1 MSRLP
6 HRRAGQIPVIPPRR
20 RPLTTMTYR
29 LLALDIDGTLLDR
42 QSDTPLTERTKRA
55 IASVFETGAGVT
67 LATGRTSNSAIPF
80 SRDLGLTLPIISYQ
94 GSLTSNP
101 VTNEIVRE
109 TPSTLCTSPSRL
121 IRLLEDRGLN
131 PYVYVRDHFYVREMT
146 DAVRQSEEFLKIK
159 AEPVSDLVHGIQE
172 SPTKIVV
179 VGDAELIGGVTAM
192 VDSNFNGAIAAMH
205 TYDYLCEIGHPDGSK
220 SAWPSANLASSLG
233 VKREEVV
240 AVGDSPND
248 IDMIEWAGL
257 GVAMGN
263 APEKVKSTADIV
275 AKPVSE
281 QGLALLIEDLLSKGR
296 FAPLPAPQPTTL

>member
-1 MSRLP
+1 
-6 HRRAGQIPVIPPRR
+6 
-20 RPLTTMTYR
+20 MTYR

-42 QSDTPLTERTKRA
+42 QTDTPLTERTKRA
-55 IASVFETGAGVT
+55 ISSVLETGAGVT

-101 VTNEIVRE
+101 VTNEIIRE
-109 TPSTLCTSPSRL
+109 TPVPLPLAHRL
-121 IRLLEDRGLN
+121 IRLLEDRGMN

-146 DAVRQSEEFLKIK
+146 NAVRRSEEFLKIK
-159 AEPVSDLVHGIQE
+159 AEVVSDLVHGIRE

-179 VGDAELIGGVTAM
+179 VGDAELIGSVVAL
-192 VDSNFNGAIAAMH
+192 VDSHFNDAITAMH

-220 SAWPSANLASSLG
+220 SAALSHLASSLG
-233 VKREEVV
+233 VKQEEVL

-263 APEKVKSTADIV
+263 ASEKVKSSADHITLP
-275 AKPVSE
+275 ASDH
-281 QGLALLIEDLLSKGR
+281 GLAVLLETLLSKGR
-296 FAPLPAPQPTTL
+296 FGPLPFPSTGEG

>member
-1 MSRLP
+1 
-6 HRRAGQIPVIPPRR
+6 
-20 RPLTTMTYR
+20 MTYR

-42 QSDTPLTERTKRA
+42 QTDIPLTERTKRA
-55 IASVFETGAGVT
+55 IASVLETGAGVT

-80 SRDLGLTLPIISYQ
+80 SRALGLTLPIISYQ

-101 VTNEIVRE
+101 VTNEIIRE
-109 TPSTLCTSPSRL
+109 TPVPLPLARRL
-121 IRLLEDRGLN
+121 IRLLEERGLN

-192 VDSNFNGAIAAMH
+192 VDSHFNGAIAAMH

-220 SAWPSANLASSLG
+220 GMALSHLASSLG

-248 IDMIEWAGL
+248 IDMIEWAGI

-263 APEKVKSTADIV
+263 APEKVKSSADLV

-281 QGLALLIEDLLSKGR
+281 QGLALLLEDLLSKGR
-296 FAPLPAPQPTTL
+296 FAPLPAPQPTTQ